1 MSAMND
7 GLERYP
13 LKFVSGKT
21 GSDFNPY
28 EIIKD
33 DFNEYLIKD
42 TSKDLGRKL
51 KDCGGFLDRV
61 ASMMPGAKY
70 KMCGVVSHFARKDV
84 TDRENHF
91 LHLLN
96 DICDSHVKWPTL
108 TTVERVN
115 KSCSSFMESFEG
127 ELGYQVMVYVTMVL
141 EKVNE
146 GDNDEQ

>member
-1 MSAMND
+1 MSTENKKEEMPLSKMRYAPPKRILKGRDFPAMPRIEAIKDN
-7 GLERYP
+7 Y
-13 LKFVSGKT
+13 
-21 GSDFNPY
+21 PY
-28 EIIKD
+28 EKSND
-33 DFNEYLIKD
+33 YLNN
-42 TSKDLGRKL
+42 
-51 KDCGGFLDRV
+51 FLDRV
-61 ASMMPGAKY
+61 DSMMPDAQY

-115 KSCSSFMESFEG
+115 KSCSSFMGSFKG
-127 ELGYQVMVYVTMVL
+127 ELGYQVMVYATMVL
-141 EKVNE
+141 EKVNK

>member
-42 TSKDLGRKL
+42 TSNDLRKNL
-51 KDCGGFLDRV
+51 KYCNDFMNRV
-61 ASMMPGAKY
+61 ALMMPDAQY
-70 KMCGVVSHFARKDV
+70 KMCGVGSHFARKDV

-96 DICDSHVKWPTL
+96 DICDSHEKWPTL
-108 TTVERVN
+108 TTVESVN
-115 KSCSSFMESFEG
+115 KSSSSFMESFEG

>member
-1 MSAMND
+1 MSTIDDGSEKPLSKMKYAPPKRILEGRGFPAMPRI
-7 GLERYP
+7 EA
-13 LKFVSGKT
+13 
-21 GSDFNPY
+21 
-28 EIIKD
+28 IKD
-33 DFNEYLIKD
+33 DYYPNN
-42 TSKDLGRKL
+42 
-51 KDCGGFLDRV
+51 FLDRV
-61 ASMMPGAKY
+61 ASMMPSAKY
-70 KMCGVVSHFARKDV
+70 KMCGVVSHFARRDV

-91 LHLLN
+91 LHLLGR
-96 DICDSHVKWPTL
+96 ICDSHEKWPTL